1 MKARSKHFM
10 ILSFA
15 FASTAIAQNRPA
27 PTPPPPQQ
35 APVLQN
41 AAGARAYQQ
50 QCRSCHT
57 LKTGERNQAGPNLSG
72 FMGKR
77 LGAANLSF
85 RYSAAFKNNNQ
96 VWNDTLLDQL
106 LKSPART
113 IPGTSMSVPGIAQ
126 DSTRASLIDYLK
138 RETVGN

>member
-1 MKARSKHFM
+1 MKLQSKHVM
-10 ILSFA
+10 ILSFVV
-15 FASTAIAQNRPA
+15 ASTAIAQNRPA

-35 APVLQN
+35 APVAQN

-57 LKTGERNQAGPNLSG
+57 LKVGERNQAGPNLSG

-77 LGAANLSF
+77 LGASNPSF
-85 RYSAAFKNNNQ
+85 RYSAAFKNNGQ
-96 VWNDTLLDQL
+96 VWNDILLDQF

-126 DSTRASLIDYLK
+126 DGARAALIDYLK
-138 RETVGN
+138 RETEAS